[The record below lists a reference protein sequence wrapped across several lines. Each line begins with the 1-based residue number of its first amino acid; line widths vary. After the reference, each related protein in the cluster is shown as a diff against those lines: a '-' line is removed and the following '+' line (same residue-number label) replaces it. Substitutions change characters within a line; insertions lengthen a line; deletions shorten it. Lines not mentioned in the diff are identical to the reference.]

1 MSETLFGIL
10 GILLGA
16 WLGHRFDLGRSR
28 LLKRESDIKAEQVT
42 FLPMIEESRQ
52 KLTSGQPLS
61 NWRKLKPNINDAARR
76 FRLFLLPRRQKT
88 FDLIWQELA
97 TLKDSD
103 LLNVKGTWFG
113 PEEEKELVAT
123 QMKLIDK
130 LGRLYES
137 VERC

>member
-1 MSETLFGIL
+1 
-10 GILLGA
+10 
-16 WLGHRFDLGRSR
+16 
-28 LLKRESDIKAEQVT
+28 
-42 FLPMIEESRQ
+42 MIEESRQ